1 LGENEMKKAAL
12 LFTILILI
20 FSASAYAQEAEL
32 DLDTLVKSALEKNP
46 KIKSLEDAARASKF
60 RIRPAGALPDPVIGL
75 GIKNM
80 GLTRWTVGEEVMSE
94 VGVSVSQMI
103 PFPGKLSLKSQIAST
118 QALQAE
124 ENLKAA
130 RLALV
135 RQIKELYARLF
146 YYQRSI
152 ELLRQ
157 KKEVLE
163 KALNLA
169 EVKYSVGTGV
179 QPDIFR
185 AKVEISGMDEM
196 LLTMGQMIRTTTANM
211 NALLAQP
218 ADSPLGRAKEI
229 PYQELTTDL
238 DSLQAAARDKSP
250 LLKSAQL
257 MIEEGETEVR
267 MARKEYY
274 PNFMVQVGKG
284 FKGQFPDMYEIMVG
298 VEIPLYAKRKQ
309 ANLLEESVSR
319 LSGSRYEYASMRD
332 EVGFMITESY
342 TMARTAGELV
352 GLYKNK
358 IVPQARFAYESS
370 LANYQTG
377 KVDFLMLISDITN
390 LFTYEMEVFR
400 NLSSLWA
407 SAAKLE
413 ELTSLELLGPRE
425 ETVVVTGSGAVA
437 THR

>member
-1 LGENEMKKAAL
+1 MKKPAFL
-12 LFTILILI
+12 LTALILI

-32 DLDTLVKSALEKNP
+32 DLDALVKSALEKNP

-75 GIKNM
+75 GLKNM

-124 ENLKAA
+124 EDLKAA
-130 RLALV
+130 KLGLV

-152 ELLRQ
+152 GLLGQ

-169 EVKYSVGTGV
+169 EVRYSVGTGV

-185 AKVEISGMDEM
+185 AKVELSGIDEM
-196 LLTMGQMIRTTTANM
+196 SLTMGQMIRTTTANI
-211 NALLAQP
+211 NSLLDEP
-218 ADSPLGRAKEI
+218 SDSPLGRAKEI
-229 PYQELTTDL
+229 PCQELTTDL
-238 DSLQAAARDKSP
+238 SSLQAAALAKSP
-250 LLKSAQL
+250 LLRASQL
-257 MIEEGETEVR
+257 MIEEGETEVK
-267 MARKEYY
+267 MAKKEFY
-274 PNFMVQVGKG
+274 PNFMIQLGKG
-284 FKGQFPDMYEIMVG
+284 FKGQFPDMYEAMVG
-298 VEIPLYAKRKQ
+298 VEIPLYAGRKQ
-309 ANLLEESVSR
+309 SPLLEEAVSR
-319 LSGSRYEYASMRD
+319 LSSSRNEYASMRND
-332 EVGFMITESY
+332 VGFMITESY
-342 TMARTAGELV
+342 TMARTAGEIV

-377 KVDFLMLISDITN
+377 KVDFLTLISDITN
-390 LFTYEMEVFR
+390 LFMYETEYFR

-425 ETVVVTGSGAVA
+425 EAPSLTGSRAA
-437 THR
+437 PTHR